1 MMVLDHL
8 AYDLSVLDSFITP
21 YNYSSEFLEG
31 LRQFGKAIH
40 TSSLR
45 QALHYFFAPLFL
57 VLTGISTTF
66 TKGKW
71 RRLANMALLSAFMT
85 TATTLI
91 GRVSGMWCLILF
103 GVLHCMTVGLTLVAL
118 IDLIGHKVVAKY
130 LSLGLGVVII
140 VVGILIPWYEA
151 PYASVSPFENYLVGE
166 NFITYL
172 KIAVG
177 VVRGGA
183 DCLGIFPCAGFVLVG
198 NYLGKSFYSDKKSLL
213 PGLDKPFN
221 RIYCAVGR
229 NTVWIYLL
237 HQVVIA
243 GAVSMLGIFA

>member
-1 MMVLDHL
+1 MLDHL
-8 AYDLSVLDSFITP
+8 AYDLSVLDSFVTP
-21 YNYSSEFLEG
+21 FNYLNGFLEG
-31 LRQFGKAIH
+31 LRQFGIAIH
-40 TSSLR
+40 NSTFR
-45 QALHYFFAPLFL
+45 QVLHYFFAPLFL

-66 TKGKW
+66 TKNKW
-71 RRLANMALLSAFMT
+71 RRLINMALLSAFMT
-85 TATTLI
+85 AVTTLI

-118 IDLIGHKVVAKY
+118 IDLIPNESIAKY

-151 PYASVSPFENYLVGE
+151 PVVSVSPFENYFVGE

-198 NYLGKSFYSDKKSLL
+198 NYLGKSFYAEKKSLL
-213 PGLDKPFN
+213 PQFDRPFN
-221 RIYCAVGR
+221 RIYCTIGR

-243 GAVSMLGIFA
+243 GMVSMLGIFN